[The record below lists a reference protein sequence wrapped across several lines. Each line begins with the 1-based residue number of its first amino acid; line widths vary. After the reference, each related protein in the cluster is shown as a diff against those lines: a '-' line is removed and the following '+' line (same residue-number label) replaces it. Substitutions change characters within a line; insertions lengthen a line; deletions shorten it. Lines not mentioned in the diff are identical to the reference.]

1 MPQNQDKSSYLSV
14 FREFESGLN
23 GQSQNPVHGLRTSA
37 IKQFESLGF
46 PTTRDEDWIHTNVAP
61 LTKLTF
67 GRPSETDIEDLAS
80 PVPDLGCPTLVF
92 VNGKFSANRSS
103 ALDTLPEGVTAT
115 SLREAIDSGNK
126 QIIGHLAQ
134 HARYDTNTFTALNTA
149 FIDDGALI
157 HVPVGKIVETPIH
170 LLFISSGTQTISH
183 PRVLLVA
190 EDNAQVTVIETYVGT
205 GNYFT
210 NSVTE
215 LVAGDNTVV
224 DHYKLGL
231 EDAEAYHIA
240 AMQTCQGANSN
251 VSTHSVSLGGLLV
264 RNEVN
269 AKLAGEG
276 CEATVN
282 GFYLLEENQHLDN
295 HTLIEHAQPNCTSHE
310 LYKGILGGSSQGVF
324 RGKIHVHKI
333 AQKTDAF
340 QTNQNLLVSENAN
353 ANAKPQLE
361 IYADDVKC
369 SHGVTIGQLDED
381 AIFYLRARGIG
392 KENARNLLVH
402 AFANDIINRV
412 KVDPIR
418 KHLEGLVMNKFG
430 NLAKTALDS

>member
-1 MPQNQDKSSYLSV
+1 
-14 FREFESGLN
+14 
-23 GQSQNPVHGLRTSA
+23 
-37 IKQFESLGF
+37 
-46 PTTRDEDWIHTNVAP
+46 
-61 LTKLTF
+61 
-67 GRPSETDIEDLAS
+67 
-80 PVPDLGCPTLVF
+80 
-92 VNGKFSANRSS
+92 
-103 ALDTLPEGVTAT
+103 
-115 SLREAIDSGNK
+115 
-126 QIIGHLAQ
+126 
-134 HARYDTNTFTALNTA
+134 
-149 FIDDGALI
+149 
-157 HVPVGKIVETPIH
+157 
-170 LLFISSGTQTISH
+170 
-183 PRVLLVA
+183 
-190 EDNAQVTVIETYVGT
+190 
-205 GNYFT
+205 
-210 NSVTE
+210 
-215 LVAGDNTVV
+215 VV